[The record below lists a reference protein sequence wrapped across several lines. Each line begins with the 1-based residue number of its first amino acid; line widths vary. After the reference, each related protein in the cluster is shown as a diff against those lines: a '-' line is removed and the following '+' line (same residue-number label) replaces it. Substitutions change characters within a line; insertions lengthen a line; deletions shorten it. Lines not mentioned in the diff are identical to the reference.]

1 MLPTFSSALSTEI
14 DAIFDTRD
22 GMMPCH
28 PNRPSCVIAG
38 MTCTR
43 RGRYEYRNRS
53 PGIRTPWNRIGWNSM
68 ITPVQ
73 LVT

>member
-43 RGRYEYRNRS
+43 RGR
-53 PGIRTPWNRIGWNSM
+53 
-68 ITPVQ
+68 
-73 LVT
+73 